1 MSARPL
7 RLPRHHG
14 LGAWKTKPY
23 HIPVTNATPCMDG
36 EKRTPGEFRRSQNW
50 IGGAR
55 PGDAE
60 YAPPH
65 HHRNVAIC

>member
-1 MSARPL
+1 
-7 RLPRHHG
+7 
-14 LGAWKTKPY
+14 
-23 HIPVTNATPCMDG
+23 MDG